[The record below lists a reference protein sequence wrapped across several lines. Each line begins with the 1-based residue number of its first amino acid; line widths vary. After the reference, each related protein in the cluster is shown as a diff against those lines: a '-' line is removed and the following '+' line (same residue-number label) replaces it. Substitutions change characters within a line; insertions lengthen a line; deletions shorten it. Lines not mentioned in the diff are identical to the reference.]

1 MPRQSLAAAQGRGGP
16 NGAGILLL
24 LLICGEMIFYHLKFP
39 SYHQLHREKEGRVGW
54 TGEGVKNVAF
64 LLGNLVRDKS
74 VARWKRPPPSS
85 PSFPPLILQVFGM
98 PVAPNRVTGRIGTG
112 PASSP

>member
-1 MPRQSLAAAQGRGGP
+1 MAR
-16 NGAGILLL
+16 AGLFLL

-39 SYHQLHREKEGRVGW
+39 SYHQLHTEKEGRVGW

-74 VARWKRPPPSS
+74 VGRRKRPPPSS

-98 PVAPNRVTGRIGTG
+98 PAAPNAPNRVTGKI
-112 PASSP
+112 